1 MRCYAFSQPKLF
13 INPDDKNII
22 LLVIIGI
29 SAMLLLILSF
39 LLVFLIGQRKKT
51 QYQMAMQQL
60 KEEQQNMLIEAAVKS
75 EENERHRIAEEL
87 HDEVGALLAATKL
100 HISALDTNSMTDE
113 DAGIHER
120 SKELLDDSIQRVRN
134 ISHNLHSIIL
144 KELGLYEGLKSFIR
158 KLTSDSVLQ
167 ATMDFDEGYE
177 SKNTDRDISVYRVL
191 QELLNNIIKYASA
204 TQLNVKCISS
214 NEKLTIILTHNGDG
228 LSQQQFETLRYK
240 PNGLGLKNIQNRI
253 ILLKG
258 IIFFERKEGSS
269 SVTISIPQ
277 KMSN

>member
-1 MRCYAFSQPKLF
+1 MNA
-13 INPDDKNII
+13 DGKNII

-29 SAMLLLILSF
+29 SVMLLLILSF
-39 LLVFLIGQRKKT
+39 LLVFLISQRKKT

-87 HDEVGALLAATKL
+87 HDEVGALLSSTKL
-100 HISALDTNSMTDE
+100 HFCALDTDSMTEE
-113 DAGIHER
+113 DNRIHQR
-120 SKELLDDSIQRVRN
+120 SKELIDDSIQKVRN

-167 ATMDFDEGYE
+167 ATLDFDNGYE
-177 SKNTDRDISVYRVL
+177 SKNTDRDISVYRVV
-191 QELLNNIIKYASA
+191 QELLNNIIKYAAA
-204 TQLNVKCISS
+204 TKLTVKTLAFPD
-214 NEKLTIILTHNGDG
+214 KLTITLTHNGDG

-258 IIFFERKEGSS
+258 AILFEKKADGSS
-269 SVTISIPQ
+269 VSISIPQ
-277 KMSN
+277 KTAV